1 MSCFV
6 DVVMRKKT
14 MQLCKVIYISDVTMS
29 VHLVE
34 VNCNLKSVIH
44 SFIRI
49 EEKTNKDQVSFTVMM
64 HLPLDCS
71 AQSGLKYWI

>member
-1 MSCFV
+1 
-6 DVVMRKKT
+6 
-14 MQLCKVIYISDVTMS
+14 MS